1 MASQETEIGELDI
14 TDELI
19 AERRAEEPGETPED
33 MTSWQR
39 PITAFIDVLNLWAG
53 KLLCLALIPLIF
65 VMVVEVFS
73 RSMFGV
79 LNANDMGDV
88 ARAWGFGPTL
98 WVYDISRML
107 GGVLFMGAA
116 GYALMRGVHIRADF
130 IFRNWSLK
138 TQATVDATLYL
149 LFYFP
154 AMLFFFWTSLEYALD
169 SMGFKGIGEDW
180 GRWEEASDSTWA
192 PYLWPARIFM
202 PIGALLLLL
211 QGFAELFRAFHQ
223 MGKERESKFLKL
235 FPIYLLGLAA
245 VFVAVFWP
253 DTLPLGDWLAG
264 IFGEVSLSKPA
275 IGMWMLAAMLFSIFV
290 GFPISFTLIFLG
302 FVFGSWG
309 GSSDLTFFLLTLQ
322 TNSTML
328 DDQLVAV
335 PLFIF
340 MGIMME
346 QAGLMERLFNAV
358 QMMMSRTRG
367 ALFIAVLFVSMI
379 FAAAT
384 GIVGASVTILG
395 IMAAKTMNRSNY
407 DVRLSA
413 GAITAGGTLGIL
425 IPPSIMLIVMGPV
438 LEVPVTDLFRAAV
451 IPGVMLACLYM
462 IYTIGR
468 CMINPS
474 LGPILPED
482 EQPKTSPFYILEV
495 ALVMAGLVVFI
506 WLCTLGAAGTL
517 GGIVPFGGLVIPLLW
532 IGLMFLAFILSRK
545 IKPGGFF
552 FSDLW
557 YEFFMGLVPPTVL
570 IAFALGS
577 ILMGFAT
584 PAEAAAC
591 GAFGS
596 VLLAI
601 FYGKFSFAIRGAD
614 MKTLLGAI
622 IYFAILAWAAV
633 SVLGMSV
640 NLTEPSGIITT
651 VIVSLLSIF
660 ALYVLMKNAG
670 DALIKTLEI
679 TVLIMF
685 LVAASNFFGAVFSNL
700 GTPKMLTEM
709 LLSFELS
716 AGWTL
721 FLIMALIFLLGW
733 PLEWVPIVL
742 IIVPILLPVVET
754 LGPAFGLDRTDL
766 LVWFAILV
774 AVNLQTA
781 WLSPPVALSAYFLK
795 GVVPEWDLKDI
806 YLGMMQFMVIQLV
819 GLLLIVS
826 FPQIALWL
834 PNMLYGG

>member
-1 MASQETEIGELDI
+1 MAAS
-14 TDELI
+14 
-19 AERRAEEPGETPED
+19 
-33 MTSWQR
+33 
-39 PITAFIDVLNLWAG
+39 
-53 KLLCLALIPLIF
+53 
-65 VMVVEVFS
+65 
-73 RSMFGV
+73 
-79 LNANDMGDV
+79 
-88 ARAWGFGPTL
+88 
-98 WVYDISRML
+98 
-107 GGVLFMGAA
+107 

-130 IFRNWSLK
+130 IYRNWHER
-138 TQATVDATLYL
+138 TQATVDAVLYL

-154 AMLFFFWTSLEYALD
+154 AMLLFFWSALGFAGDSL
-169 SMGFKGIGEDW
+169 GFNGWGEEWGIWED
-180 GRWEEASDSTWA
+180 ASADSTWA

-202 PIGALLLLL
+202 PIGAGLLFL
-211 QGFAELFRAFHQ
+211 QGFPELFRAFHQ
-223 MGKERESKFLKL
+223 MGKERESKFLKF
-235 FPIYLLGLAA
+235 FPFYLVGLAC
-245 VFVAVFWP
+245 VFVSVFYP
-253 DTLPLGDWLAG
+253 EVLPLGDWISSLIG
-264 IFGEVSLSKPA
+264 DVSISKPMV
-275 IGMWMLAAMLFSIFV
+275 GMLMLAAMLFSIFI

-302 FVFGSWG
+302 FVFASIA
-309 GSSDLTFFLLTLQ
+309 GSSKLAFFLLTLQ
-322 TNSTML
+322 VNSTMMN
-328 DDQLVAV
+328 DQLVAV

-367 ALFIAVLFVSMI
+367 ALFVAVLFVSMI

-395 IMAAKTMNRSNY
+395 IMAAKTMNRSKY

-451 IPGVMLACLYM
+451 LPGVLLASLYM

-468 CMINPS
+468 CMINPD

-482 EQPKTSPFYILEV
+482 EQPETSPYYGLEV
-495 ALVMAGLVVFI
+495 ILVMSSLAMFI
-506 WLCTLGAAGTL
+506 FLCVLATKGALGFFPLA
-517 GGIVPFGGLVIPLLW
+517 GLVIPLLW
-532 IGLMFLAFILSRK
+532 IGVMFWAFKWAREVRPK
-545 IKPGGFF
+545 GFY

-570 IAFALGS
+570 IAFSLGS
-577 ILMGFAT
+577 IVAGLAT

-596 VLLAI
+596 LI
-601 FYGKFSFAIRGAD
+601 
-614 MKTLLGAI
+614 
-622 IYFAILAWAAV
+622 
-633 SVLGMSV
+633 
-640 NLTEPSGIITT
+640 
-651 VIVSLLSIF
+651 LSIAYRKF
-660 ALYVLMKNAG
+660 TIPSAY

-700 GTPKMLTEM
+700 GTPQMLTEL
-709 LLSFELS
+709 LLSFDMS
-716 AGWTL
+716 AWAML
-721 FLIMALIFLLGW
+721 FFILALIFVLGW

-754 LGPAFGLDRTDL
+754 LDFGLSQADL
-766 LVWFAILV
+766 LIWFAILV

-806 YLGMMQFMVIQLV
+806 YLGMMQFMVIQLI
-819 GLLLIVS
+819 GLLLIIF

-834 PNMLYGG
+834 PNYW